1 MTSDSSTTSA
11 SPSAA
16 TSSAAAASGTS
27 FSHRSTV
34 PWSQVVRGGGEQ
46 LEPVAP
52 RSPSAS
58 PLVTEQTL
66 GFSDHLTVPEP
77 QTAAHTVATVE
88 NNLEGSESSN
98 GDGESSVKKSPW
110 SKPSVNGVVDGSS
123 SPVMGAAAWPA
134 LSELS
139 RPLPKSLSFQSES
152 SSKTASDGSGSATV
166 SQAPVTSQAPQ
177 KAGKTNTSHHSN
189 QNHTHPGRQRSMKRG
204 VGAGVGY
211 NRLPP
216 PPPPMPPYPL
226 YTTPYGGFVPAVL
239 DAPVREQAPYN
250 GSSFVPARPVAGI
263 GSHSHPG
270 HDHPFNRKRNNF
282 GPRPRGDGGPYVN
295 NGPGGRRDH
304 NDREWFGPRSHG
316 GVIPHPVVP
325 PPPPPPR
332 GYMPQAHLGPAPFI
346 APQPIRPYGAPMVY
360 EMPPPP
366 PPFVYVQPPIIPHA
380 SPSTNIPS
388 LSDTILRQI
397 EYYFSDANLVK
408 DHYLRSNMDEEGWVP
423 LTLIAGFHRV
433 KSLTSDLQMVL
444 SSIRDSTIVEVQGE
458 TVRRRND
465 WRKWIKPSVN
475 STLDSGSQSPHATT
489 DGSVIQPSLE
499 KLSLDGLSTTK
510 ERTTDKELS
519 ASIKPDNGEVTSA
532 DEFTNLKSSTS

>member
-11 SPSAA
+11 SP
-16 TSSAAAASGTS
+16 
-27 FSHRSTV
+27 
-34 PWSQVVRGGGEQ
+34 
-46 LEPVAP
+46 AP

-77 QTAAHTVATVE
+77 QTAAHTVE

-177 KAGKTNTSHHSN
+177 KPGKTNTSHHSN

-250 GSSFVPARPVAGI
+250 GSSFVPARPVSGI

-316 GVIPHPVVP
+316 GVIPHPAVP

-475 STLDSGSQSPHATT
+475 ITLDSGSQSPHATT
-489 DGSVIQPSLE
+489 DGSIIQPSLE
-499 KLSLDGLSTTK
+499 KLSLDGSSTTE

-519 ASIKPDNGEVTSA
+519 ASIKPDNGEVTFG
-532 DEFTNLKSSTS
+532 DEFTNPKSSTT